1 MRRLSFLTVA
11 ACFVAQAALALLIIP
26 PWQNPDEPQHL
37 MSVHQVLAYGPD
49 YRHDVLDPRAERAIL
64 ASMMEHRWWE
74 HYGLRAPASLPE
86 SFSDGP
92 AQVISAYF
100 GPPDGGSRLYYRFMA
115 ALFRAVGPDA
125 LLPQL
130 YAMRAISVLL
140 TVLALT
146 CVWAAGRAALDPL
159 SALNLAGAFVW
170 FQALVLVQS
179 QTVRV
184 RDLCGLWGGAIAAF
198 LLRRV
203 GAPLLVVAAG
213 VSAVASI
220 RGRFGIGR
228 PSPLRVVAGVTALVA
243 AIALVSAT
251 ADGARAVEWILR
263 NPISVASIPASD
275 FSNWAGFLG
284 GLFRSFWLTAGWL
297 RYAPPSWWL
306 IVIIVTTTLAGI
318 GLITGR
324 RAAGDRRIVVLCV
337 SMVATQLL
345 AIIALYFVVL
355 RTGAQGRY
363 LFPVLPAALL
373 LMWVGWRAW
382 FEPKRDQM
390 AAQVLVTAMALLNV
404 TGWVTVIVPA
414 YL

>member
-1 MRRLSFLTVA
+1 
-11 ACFVAQAALALLIIP
+11 
-26 PWQNPDEPQHL
+26 
-37 MSVHQVLAYGPD
+37 
-49 YRHDVLDPRAERAIL
+49 
-64 ASMMEHRWWE
+64 
-74 HYGLRAPASLPE
+74 
-86 SFSDGP
+86 
-92 AQVISAYF
+92 
-100 GPPDGGSRLYYRFMA
+100 
-115 ALFRAVGPDA
+115 
-125 LLPQL
+125 
-130 YAMRAISVLL
+130 
-140 TVLALT
+140 
-146 CVWAAGRAALDPL
+146 
-159 SALNLAGAFVW
+159 
-170 FQALVLVQS
+170 
-179 QTVRV
+179 
-184 RDLCGLWGGAIAAF
+184 
-198 LLRRV
+198 
-203 GAPLLVVAAG
+203 VAAG